1 MSKLSLFKSAAHSA
15 LGNDSILKSAAFCL
29 STALLL
35 AVGTEIPATAQDLS
49 DLQTPKSP
57 LVLDAQGSFVI
68 GGEEIA
74 AAAGDLGQGAAPGH
88 ITINQMYVE
97 YMIPNGATKVP
108 VVMVHGGVLSGK
120 SFQTTPD
127 GRMGWNEYF
136 VRHGHPVYNVDQV
149 SRARSGFNPT
159 VFNKVRAGL
168 LPPAALPNISRNSD
182 EASWRL
188 FRFGPSFGVPWPD
201 EQFPVEHA
209 ADLSKQGMP
218 DLNAILT
225 PPTPPALSSIDS
237 YKVLADLA
245 IKLQGAVLMGH
256 SESSD
261 FPLRAVLTNST
272 GIKGAIFLETE
283 VPTRCLQFTD
293 EEIAKL
299 ATVPILFEFND
310 HLDQQ
315 PAGVLASFNN
325 CKALIAKINAAGGNA
340 TMLHP
345 PELGIHGNSHMVML
359 DKNNLQIAD
368 LILKWMD
375 ENVEEK

>member
-1 MSKLSLFKSAAHSA
+1 MKRTHRFTQAPGRVRLAVAVLAFA
-15 LGNDSILKSAAFCL
+15 LGTAAIVASAEAD
-29 STALLL
+29 
-35 AVGTEIPATAQDLS
+35 DLS
-49 DLQTPKSP
+49 GP
-57 LVLDAQGSFVI
+57 LVLKAQGSFFV
-68 GGEEIA
+68 GGEKIA
-74 AAAGDLGQGAAPGH
+74 AAAGDLGKGAAAGH
-88 ITINQMYVE
+88 IMIKQMYVE
-97 YMIPNGATKVP
+97 YMIPQGATKVP
-108 VVMVHGGVLSGK
+108 VVMVHGGGLSGK
-120 SFQTTPD
+120 SFQNTPD

-136 VRHGHPVYNVDQV
+136 VRQGHPVYNADQV
-149 SRARSGFNPT
+149 GRARSGFNST
-159 VFNKVRAGL
+159 VFNQVRAGL
-168 LPPAALPNISRNSD
+168 LPPTALPNITQTSQEGAWIS
-182 EASWRL
+182 

-201 EQFPVEHA
+201 EQFPVEA
-209 ADLSKQGMP
+209 VDEFAKQGIP

-245 IKLQGAVLMGH
+245 TQLKGAVLMGH

-261 FPLRAVLTNST
+261 FPLKAVLTNSA
-272 GIKGAIFLETE
+272 GIRGAIFLETT

-293 EEIAKL
+293 QDIAKL

-310 HLDQQ
+310 HLDFQ

-345 PELGIHGNSHMVML
+345 AELGIHGNSHMVML

-375 ENVEEK
+375 ENVEAEKRSESGD